1 MNNFHR
7 STLLYYSLL
16 YHIYLKIE
24 KLTTLVSFC
33 IFIRLPPIIL
43 WNINPIVALKRY
55 KLVKMMKVCLIDLF
69 CWNNPNNPDP
79 APVQS
84 PAKTEPNVIILC
96 KYKSVNQTEETQL
109 GIKLIKVAIK
119 DCLNVWDNNKV
130 DSEVC
135 PIIVTIQ
142 LIIIVMIN
150 KKPTTWIDR
159 LNATRKIEFAF

>member
-1 MNNFHR
+1 M
-7 STLLYYSLL
+7 
-16 YHIYLKIE
+16 
-24 KLTTLVSFC
+24 
-33 IFIRLPPIIL
+33 
-43 WNINPIVALKRY
+43 
-55 KLVKMMKVCLIDLF
+55 
-69 CWNNPNNPDP
+69 
-79 APVQS
+79 QS

-135 PIIVTIQ
+135 PIIVTLQ